1 MTLRPTVLV
10 ERLRSNLF
18 VVPVVFVVGAV
29 ALAAAMIAIDDR
41 LGPAA
46 PDLPFFVSSTVDSA
60 RAILTTVATATIT
73 VAGIAFSIS
82 LLVIQMASSQYS
94 PRAVHGIFRDNTNK
108 VIIGVVVGTFTYCLI
123 VLQAVR
129 SETSEGGEDVVPNL
143 SVLVGLV
150 LGVVAVL
157 AIVAFINHNAHSMEV
172 SELLQDLTDQAVGA
186 VRSTWPLAED
196 APPPLPEPRHEA
208 EGHVVNF
215 DESGWIQYVDLDDLR
230 AAAGPGGTVRFESGV
245 GRYAVAGVPLCT
257 IWPHPPDP
265 DAAATTATIARGAV
279 HTGRARTIG
288 QDPAYGLRQLA
299 DVGIR
304 ALSAGIDDPTTAQD
318 AIFHLAAILRE
329 MHRRVPP
336 PPVTQDEH
344 ESTLVLS
351 EAADQASMVELA
363 FEELRRS
370 ARSHPAVSVYL
381 LEAMS
386 LLCRSADPPA
396 PDDAREALR
405 IQAGLVVAEA
415 DAADVIETDH
425 ELVRA
430 AHQDRFPDDQD

>member
-1 MTLRPTVLV
+1 MTLRPTVLL

-18 VVPVVFVVGAV
+18 VVPVAFVAGAV
-29 ALAAAMIAIDDR
+29 VLAVGMITVDDR
-41 LGPAA
+41 LGPSA
-46 PDLPFFVSSTVDSA
+46 PDLPFVIASTVDSA

-108 VIIGVVVGTFTYCLI
+108 LIIGVVVGTFTYCLI

-129 SETSEGGEDVVPNL
+129 GETSEGGEDIVPNI
-143 SVLVGLV
+143 SVLVALI

-157 AIVAFINHNAHSMEV
+157 AIVAFINHNAHAMEV
-172 SELLQDLTDQAVGA
+172 SELLQDLTDQAVDA
-186 VRSTWPLAED
+186 VRSTWPVPDE
-196 APPPLPEPRHEA
+196 APPPLPQPDLGRD
-208 EGHVVNF
+208 GYVVDF
-215 DESGWIQYVDLDDLR
+215 DASGWIQHVDLDDLR
-230 AAAGPGGTVRFESGV
+230 AAAPPGGTVRFESGV

-257 IWPHPPDP
+257 IWPVPPDP
-265 DAAATTATIARGAV
+265 DSAALTDAVARGAV
-279 HTGRARTIG
+279 HVGRARTIG

-318 AIFHLAAILRE
+318 AIFHLAAVLRE

-336 PPVTQDEH
+336 APVTQDDERR
-344 ESTLVLS
+344 TLVLG
-351 EAADQASMVELA
+351 EAADHRAMVDLA

-370 ARSHPAVSVYL
+370 ARSHPSVSVYL

-386 LLCRSADPPA
+386 LLCRSVDPEA
-396 PDDAREALR
+396 PDEAREALR
-405 IQAGLVVAEA
+405 AQADLVLAES
-415 DAADVIETDH
+415 DAADLVDADH
-425 ELVRA
+425 DLVRA
-430 AHQDRFPDDQD
+430 AHRNRFDEPAG